1 MSGVDVAAITRSLIE
16 REGFMDDD
24 GIIIGWGAGGSCCG
38 IRNLFPYRGISA
50 INGRCRRGAN

>member
-1 MSGVDVAAITRSLIE
+1 MGGVDIAAIIRSLIE

-38 IRNLFPYRGISA
+38 IRSLSTHRSRSA
-50 INGRCRRGAN
+50 INGRYRRGTN